1 MDYERIIQELDSLP
15 KTIATQNEQTESN
28 LFESI
33 LVLLSTFSY
42 TDGSIDQSEENFS
55 KLATLRSKIRELV
68 ERAGLSE
75 SITFLMERVEFM
87 KGFIDSS
94 LNARSISKAT
104 REEIDEGQS
113 SIEETILESLGDVSV
128 EISSEILNT
137 FTFLLVAGAS
147 KTLIEDSLE
156 ELIVG
161 NQSKLGLIS
170 SLLNTKAD
178 IMFSS
183 VVRSYA
189 MMIYTALGYDNFRY
203 EGGLIA
209 DSRPFCVERNG
220 NTYTDY
226 QIQEW
231 ADLPDWRGRIPG
243 TNAQTIFYYLGGYRC
258 RHWLVPIKNETN

>member
-15 KTIATQNEQTESN
+15 KEVATKNQQTEN
-28 LFESI
+28 DLFEAI

-42 TDGSIDQSEENFS
+42 TDGDIDQSEENFA
-55 KLATLRSKIRELV
+55 KLATLRSKIKELADN
-68 ERAGLSE
+68 AGLSE
-75 SITFLMERVEFM
+75 LTAYFIQRVEFM
-87 KGFIDSS
+87 KGFIDST
-94 LNARSISKAT
+94 LNTRSISKTT
-104 REEIDEGQS
+104 REEINEGQT
-113 SIEETILESLGDVSV
+113 SIEETVVESLGEVSS
-128 EISSEILNT
+128 EITSEILNT
-137 FTFLLVAGAS
+137 LTFMMVAGAS
-147 KTLIEDSLE
+147 RTLIEDALE

-161 NQSKLGLIS
+161 TQSKLGVVS
-170 SLLNTKAD
+170 SLLNTKVD

-209 DSRPFCVERNG
+209 DSRPFCIERNG
-220 NTYTDY
+220 NNYTAE
-226 QIQEW
+226 QIEAW
-231 ADLPDWRGRIPG
+231 ADLPDWRGRMPG